1 MSHSLDLWV
10 KKLFLSSYR
19 KKMHFHQAFNNTL
32 LFPSI
37 QTFHLTVVMGRFGIL
52 SAYFALYSL
61 QEINQ
66 V

>member
-1 MSHSLDLWV
+1 
-10 KKLFLSSYR
+10 
-19 KKMHFHQAFNNTL
+19 MHFHQAYNNTL

-52 SAYFALYSL
+52 SAYFALYSF

>member
-1 MSHSLDLWV
+1 
-10 KKLFLSSYR
+10 
-19 KKMHFHQAFNNTL
+19 MHFHQAYNNTL
-32 LFPSI
+32 LFPNI